1 MESTVGTGS
10 AHIDPQLVAGCS
22 PIEAV
27 DLLERAA
34 ARGRRDAVDA
44 LYDAFGGR
52 YPDGHPFAYESF
64 ALALALRYARED
76 IARDLL
82 GRGVDL
88 LAKPRL
94 PRGMRAMLPPDDTFT
109 RFGLTRHNPTLF
121 LNPMDPTVSTEVFRD
136 PHTHEQLAGAPYL
149 PPRNLAA
156 SCDLVRRLA
165 GEGLF
170 EATVYDDLFRAALT
184 AAWHALRHGDK
195 DEATAATCL
204 DLCDDLL
211 ALHRAHGCELGGHSP
226 AGNSPIA
233 GGSFGDGNPAT
244 TGGSFGDARIFTLM
258 EKMIVPRGD
267 RRIALWVCERSPRVF
282 LHALARLDWLRA
294 DTPLVRD
301 AARAV
306 VHAFSTDTG
315 THGAPS
321 DTSIGTSSGTSS
333 SSVPASDIAC
343 LLTTLAAAGE
353 LSPLKAVADFP
364 QVDSAALNAALEAAS
379 TAGHADV
386 SAWLLERISSSSRPG
401 DDLQDLLL

>member
-76 IARDLL
+76 VARDLL

-149 PPRNLAA
+149 PPRDLAA
-156 SCDLVRRLA
+156 SCDLVRGLA
-165 GEGLF
+165 REGLF
-170 EATVYDDLFRAALT
+170 DATVYDDLFRAALT
-184 AAWHALRHGDK
+184 AAWHALRHGEK

-204 DLCDDLL
+204 ALCDDLL
-211 ALHRAHGCELGGHSP
+211 ALHRAHACKLGDRSP
-226 AGNSPIA
+226 AGS
-233 GGSFGDGNPAT
+233 SY
-244 TGGSFGDARIFTLM
+244 GDARIFTLM

-282 LHALARLDWLRA
+282 LQALTRLDWLRE

-301 AARAV
+301 AAQAIVR
-306 VHAFSTDTG
+306 AFSMGAGAD
-315 THGAPS
+315 GAP
-321 DTSIGTSSGTSS
+321 DGTPGGTPSSA
-333 SSVPASDIAC
+333 PASDIAC

-353 LSPLKAVADFP
+353 LPLVKAVADFP
-364 QVDSAALNAALEAAS
+364 QVDSTALDAALEAAS
-379 TAGHADV
+379 AAGHADV